1 MAKPRTVVDEMI
13 VRVKSLDREES
24 FYRKRAEELR
34 TLAAQAE
41 SKANEIAAKRGLYEV
56 LIKDSLGIVIVI
68 PDFATDEP
76 ARSIEVKVR
85 DAKQHETLGRVEP

>member
-1 MAKPRTVVDEMI
+1 MI

-24 FYRKRAEELR
+24 FYRKRAAELR
-34 TLAAQAE
+34 AEAARAE
-41 SKANEIAAKRGLYEV
+41 SKAEEIAAKRGLYEV
-56 LIKDSLGIVIVI
+56 LLKDSLGIVIVI

-85 DAKQHETLGRVEP
+85 NANDNAALGRVEP